1 MALGDPYISLV
12 QLKAYLNI
20 TNSQDDTPLTAAA
33 ADISRGIEDY
43 TGRQFNTASV
53 VSARVYEPRR
63 DGCLLV
69 DDFSTTT
76 GLIIA
81 VDTSADGT
89 YATTLTASQYE
100 LRPLNGIVRGQ
111 TGWPYWQ
118 IWPVRYA
125 WPSSWVRAPIR
136 VTALWGWAA
145 VPAPVTQAAYILA
158 NDTFGLRTARFGVA
172 GFDQFGPI
180 RVGTSKR
187 ACDKLD
193 PYRLNAVLVG

>member
-1 MALGDPYISLV
+1 VALGDPYITRV
-12 QLKAYLNI
+12 QLKSYLKI
-20 TNSQDDTPLTAAA
+20 VDTDDDAQLDVAV

-43 TGRQFNTASV
+43 TGRQFNTASGV
-53 VSARVYEPRR
+53 TARVYEPRR

-76 GLIIA
+76 GLVVA
-81 VDTSADGT
+81 ADTSGDGT

-111 TGWPYWQ
+111 TGWPYWE
-118 IWPVRYA
+118 IWPVNYS
-125 WPSSWVRAPIR
+125 WPSSWVRAPLR

-172 GFDQFGPI
+172 GFDNFGAV
-180 RVGTSKR
+180 RVGTNKR
-187 ACDKLD
+187 AVDKLA
-193 PYRLNAVLVG
+193 PYRLNAVMVA